1 MLVALL
7 VLAAAYFSWNHWHHA
22 ATDESVDAD
31 ASLAVVNVAN
41 REEDGSP
48 AIVITFSIPIDKFAK
63 GDIELYQDTTAPAID
78 KTKTED
84 SAASDDSS
92 DDDSGNVAESKEQ
105 PVDTKVS
112 DADLSA
118 AKLIS
123 SEPKR
128 LENPRLLA
136 FTGVKAN
143 TRYLVRIKPQVVAK
157 NGKVLQSEARFALV
171 SPTVSPAYYF
181 ASNGM
186 VLPAKGNGG
195 LPVTTVNVSEVD
207 VQFLRVR
214 DDQLP
219 TFLDRVISGPHVKSD
234 EDDDSPNDD
243 GLPYNYHRSFKG
255 AVSFYD
261 LDTLHNLTTSVYQA
275 RFVTEKRK
283 DKRSVTFLPVEDI
296 KELKEPG
303 VYVAVMSQ
311 PNRFR
316 DEFQTT
322 YFYVSDLGLQSRAF
336 DKSADAYVSSL
347 TDGKPV
353 KGVEISY
360 IDQQGKVLAHGQTD
374 GDGHANFAER
384 PRNARVLM
392 ARLDKQISLLALK
405 EPALDLSEYSLA
417 GGIYKPVH
425 LFAYSGRDLYRPGES
440 FDVSVMARDAD
451 GKPVPPQPIQ
461 VTLKRPDGQQQIQ
474 AMVKPDT
481 RFPGYYL
488 QHLEL
493 PTDAPTGLWTIEFRS
508 DPADKVAGTVLSV
521 HVEEFLPERMK
532 LDLKAPD
539 QISAASGNFDVSVL
553 GAYLYGAPAAGNT
566 VKVTLSYNRAENP
579 LADKLPGFSF
589 GDVKETD
596 SKTRTDLDD
605 LTLDAQGKGD
615 FSVDLAP
622 VKDKHSAYLVRS
634 TVSLLESG
642 GRPVIRN
649 LDRTVWPA
657 EQLIGIRPLFQG
669 DYATEDSPADFEVV
683 RVDQK
688 GNLLAEAGLPVKLY
702 REDRNYYW
710 RFDDQRGWNSGFTES
725 DELVATQ
732 TVSLT
737 AGQRAKLRVPVR
749 YGRYR
754 VEIFDPASNQTLVY
768 RFYAGW
774 SARDDESAGVRP
786 DRVALKLD
794 KAAYKPGDTVHVEMK
809 PPHAGEVLLTVE
821 GDRTLWVKRS
831 HVGDDGGSFDIPLD
845 KSWAR
850 EDLYLTAMVLRPGN
864 AGDRVTPT
872 RALGIERI
880 GIDHDQSKLA
890 VTLDAPAKALPET
903 TVHVKVK
910 APDAHG
916 QQAVVTLS
924 AVDVGILNIT
934 EFVSP
939 DPFASF
945 FGRLRYGAEL
955 RDVYGRLI
963 ERFAGQKGK
972 LRYGG
977 DAAGKRIH
985 DLPKK
990 VKLVDLFSGPVALD
1004 AQGEAD
1010 IPVSLPDFNGT
1021 LRLMAVVATADR
1033 FGSKD
1038 QELTVAAPIVA
1049 ELSTPRFLSFGDTS
1063 TIALDLTNLSGH
1075 DESISVAVSS
1085 GDGLSIAN
1093 TSRQVSLKNGEKQT
1107 MRFDASAGQQVALVP
1122 VGVKVTSSDVHLDRQ
1137 FALQIEAPT
1146 PPQTASHRFVV
1157 KPGDSADLHMA
1168 ELGEFFPGTVT
1179 GHITVSSNPP
1189 IDIRAAI
1196 QGLLEYPYGCVEQT
1210 TSTAYPFVFVD
1221 EDAARRYGLKAFTR
1235 EQREAILNKVFAKLA
1250 ALQSSEGGFSL
1261 WGGSSN
1267 VEVWLTAFVADFL
1280 ADAKAQGFDVP
1291 EGMQKKAL
1299 DWLFL
1304 TMQKNVPQL
1313 SGHAGAA
1320 AASGNDQ
1327 TFNDYYERYN
1337 HHFDPLVYAAF
1348 VLAREKRAP
1357 IATLKQLFDARAN
1370 SDSPLSL
1377 SELSIALKLMGD
1389 DKRSATAASEAI
1401 AKHRPRGGW
1410 WWGEYGSDVRDSA
1423 MSYALLTK
1431 YKAAPAN
1438 VADLLNALVGQVDAH
1453 SRYYSTSE
1461 QMALFLAGDQLLAQA
1476 GDSFTTQLQKPAG
1489 SATLE
1494 GTTPAGS
1501 ELSSADLAQIKLT
1514 NSGAGSV
1521 FVEVSMHGN
1530 PQAIAPSNAINV
1542 EREVL
1547 SAAGTPLGNV
1557 QLKVGDGVLVHLR
1570 ARSRDYRTNV
1580 LVIDRIPAGLE
1591 IENSNIAQ
1599 GEGLDLPP
1607 IGGVKP
1613 SDAMSSQRITHV
1625 EFRED
1630 RFVAAVHLAWY
1641 EPVDLFYRA
1650 RVVTPGKFAS
1660 TGTYAEDMYQ
1670 PQVYGTSSVPAPLV
1684 ISDGLGGRAGK
1695 QAAAAPAAPVA
1706 PAAPPATAPAAHP

>member
-1 MLVALL
+1 MRVSKVVGAIVIALL
-7 VLAAAYFSWNHWHHA
+7 VAAAVYFSWSHWHRST
-22 ATDESVDAD
+22 TDETVDAN
-31 ASLAVVNVAN
+31 AAFTVVNVAN
-41 REEDGSP
+41 REEDGAP
-48 AIVITFSIPIDKFAK
+48 AIVVTFSIPLDKFSK
-63 GDIELYQDTTAPAID
+63 GDIELYQDSKQPAID
-78 KTKTED
+78 KPAAD
-84 SAASDDSS
+84 ASASGDDDAADDDSS
-92 DDDSGNVAESKEQ
+92 AGQAQKEA
-105 PVDTKVS
+105 PVETNVS
-112 DADLSA
+112 DADLTA

-123 SEPKR
+123 SLPKR
-128 LENPRLLA
+128 LENPRLVA
-136 FTGVKAN
+136 FSGVKPN
-143 TRYLVRIKPQVVAK
+143 TRYLVRIKPQVTAS
-157 NGKVLQSEARFALV
+157 NGRVLQAEARFALV

-195 LPVTTVNVSEVD
+195 LPVTTVNVGEVD

-219 TFLDRVISGPHVKSD
+219 TFLDRVISGPKVKG
-234 EDDDSPNDD
+234 DDDDDDNGND
-243 GLPYNYHRSFKG
+243 GESYNYHRTFKG
-255 AVSFYD
+255 AVSLYD

-275 RFVTEKRK
+275 RFVTEQRR
-283 DKRSVTFLPVEDI
+283 DRRGVTFLPVEDI

-316 DEFQTT
+316 YEFQTT

-347 TDGKPV
+347 TDGKPL

-384 PRNARVLM
+384 PHGAKVLM

-417 GGIYKPVH
+417 GGVYKPVH

-440 FDVSVMARDAD
+440 LDVSVMARDAG

-461 VTLKRPDGQQQIQ
+461 VTLKRPDGQEQIK
-474 AMVKPDT
+474 AMVKPDA
-481 RFPGYYL
+481 RFVGYYL
-488 QHLEL
+488 QHLDF
-493 PTDAPTGLWTIEFRS
+493 PADAPTGLWTIEFRS
-508 DPADKVAGTVLSV
+508 DPADKVAGTVLNV

-532 LDLKAPD
+532 LDMKAPD
-539 QISAASGNFDVSVL
+539 NITASSGQFDVAL
-553 GAYLYGAPAAGNT
+553 QGAYLYGAPAAGNT

-589 GDVKETD
+589 GDVRETD

-615 FSVDLAP
+615 FQVDLAP
-622 VKDKHSAYLVRS
+622 VKDKHSAFLVRS

-649 LDRTVWPA
+649 LDRTVWPSD
-657 EQLIGIRPLFQG
+657 QLVGIRPLFQG
-669 DYATEDSPADFEVV
+669 DYAPEDSPADFEVV
-683 RVDQK
+683 KADHQ

-732 TVSLT
+732 TVSLA
-737 AGQRAKLRVPVR
+737 AGQRSKLRLPVH

-754 VEIFDPASNQTLVY
+754 IEIFDPSSNQTLVY

-794 KAAYKPGDTVHVEMK
+794 KAAYKPGDTIHVEMK

-821 GDRTLWVKRS
+821 GDRTLWVKRT
-831 HVGDDGGSFDIPLD
+831 HVSDEGGSFDIPLD
-845 KSWAR
+845 KSWSRA
-850 EDLYLTAMVLRPGN
+850 DLYLTAMVLRPGN

-872 RALGIERI
+872 RALGIEHI
-880 GIDHDQSKLA
+880 AIDHAESKLL
-890 VTLDAPAKALPET
+890 VSLDAPAKALPET

-910 APDAHG
+910 APDAKG
-916 QQAVVTLS
+916 QPAVVTLS

-934 EFVSP
+934 EFITP

-945 FGRLRYGAEL
+945 FGNLRYGAEL

-972 LRYGG
+972 LRFGG

-990 VKLVDLFSGPVALD
+990 VKLVDLFSGPVMLD

-1010 IPVSLPDFNGT
+1010 IPVVLPDFNGT

-1038 QELTVAAPIVA
+1038 QEMTVAAPIVA

-1063 TIALDLTNLSGH
+1063 TIALDLNNLSGH
-1075 DESISVAVSS
+1075 DENLNVVVSS
-1085 GDGLSIAN
+1085 GDGLSIKDA
-1093 TSRQVSLKNGEKQT
+1093 SRQVALKNGEKQT
-1107 MRFDASAGQQVALVP
+1107 LRFEASAGQAVALVP
-1122 VGVKVTSSDVHLDRQ
+1122 VSVKVTSADTKMDRQ

-1146 PPQTASHRFVV
+1146 PPQTVSHRFVV
-1157 KPGDSADLHMA
+1157 KPGDSADLHMT
-1168 ELGEFFPGTVT
+1168 ELAEFFPGTIT
-1179 GHITVSSNPP
+1179 GHVTVSSNPP
-1189 IDIRAAI
+1189 IDVRAAI

-1221 EDAARRYGLKAFTR
+1221 EDAAKKYGLKPYTR

-1250 ALQSSEGGFSL
+1250 ALQSTDGGFSL

-1280 ADAKAQGFDVP
+1280 ADAKDQGFDVP
-1291 EGMQKKAL
+1291 DAMQKKAL
-1299 DWLFL
+1299 DYLFL
-1304 TMQKNVPQL
+1304 SMQKNVPQL
-1313 SGHAGAA
+1313 SGHAQAA
-1320 AASGNDQ
+1320 AGSGNDE
-1327 TFNDYYERYN
+1327 TFNDYYERNN
-1337 HHFDPLVYAAF
+1337 HHFDPLVYAAY

-1357 IATLKQLFDARAN
+1357 IATLKQLFEARAH

-1377 SELSIALKLMGD
+1377 TELSVALKLMGD
-1389 DKRSATAASEAI
+1389 DQRSATAASEAI
-1401 AKHRPRGGW
+1401 TKHRPNGGW

-1423 MSYALLTK
+1423 MSYALMTR
-1431 YKAAPAN
+1431 YKIGPSN

-1453 SRYYSTSE
+1453 SRYYSTNE
-1461 QMALFLAGDQLLAQA
+1461 QMALFLAGEQLAVQA
-1476 GDSFTTQLQKPAG
+1476 GQKFSAQLQRPAG
-1489 SATLE
+1489 PLGLE
-1494 GTTPAGS
+1494 GTTPA
-1501 ELSSADLAQIKLT
+1501 SADLSSSDLAQVKLT
-1514 NSGAGSV
+1514 NSGDTTV
-1521 FVEVSMHGN
+1521 FVEVSMHAY
-1530 PQAIAPSNAINV
+1530 PIAVTPSNAIDV
-1542 EREVL
+1542 TREVL
-1547 SAAGTPLGNV
+1547 SASGAPLGSAP
-1557 QLKVGDGVLVHLR
+1557 LKVGDGVLVHVR
-1570 ARSRDYRTNV
+1570 ARSHDFRTNV

-1599 GEGLDLPP
+1599 GEGLDLPE

-1613 SDAMSSQRITHV
+1613 ADAMSSARITHV

-1630 RFVAAVHLAWY
+1630 RFVAAVRLAWW

-1660 TGTYAEDMYQ
+1660 TGAYAEDMYQ
-1670 PQVYGTSSVPAPLV
+1670 PQVYGTSSVPAALV
-1684 ISDGLGGRAGK
+1684 ISDGVAARAAK
-1695 QAAAAPAAPVA
+1695 AAAPPK
-1706 PAAPPATAPAAHP
+1706 P